1 MSDTLF
7 LTPRLRCRRWVAAD
21 LPQVFAV
28 YADPQAMRFVGEGQ
42 PITQAQA
49 GEWMAVTAHN
59 YATRGYG
66 MFALEDRASGAVVGF
81 CGIVHP
87 GGQPEPEV
95 KYAFARQA
103 WGRGLATE
111 AVAALLAHAHA
122 AFGLDRI
129 IATVAEGNA
138 GSQRVMDKVGAR
150 LAQRRTQPDGHTTLV
165 YEWRPGDRPGTAP
178 PPEIP

>member
-1 MSDTLF
+1 MTDTLF
-7 LTPRLRCRRWVAAD
+7 LTPRLRCRRWADAD

-28 YADPQAMRFVGEGQ
+28 YSDPQAMRFVGDGQ
-42 PITQAQA
+42 PLTPEQAR
-49 GEWMAVTAHN
+49 EWMDVTARN

-95 KYAFARQA
+95 KYAFLQQA

-111 AVAALLAHAHA
+111 AVAALLAHAHR
-122 AFGLDRI
+122 AFGLERV

-150 LAQRRTQPDGHTTLV
+150 LVQRRDRPDGHVTRV
-165 YEWRPGDRPGTAP
+165 YEWRPDRPVAGP
-178 PPEIP
+178 